1 VTSER
6 SRPWRFSRL
15 ALLALLAWAAF
26 ACALEL
32 HRSEWLLRHDPF
44 PEERPSTWRITSR
57 PVARMARFA
66 FFAAKALPPGSRVA
80 VAAGPGLEGER
91 LYRYLWLIYFLP
103 GVETRLA
110 AAPSP
115 SSPTSPISPEPP
127 VDFWISYGARLDGP
141 GLAPILITPDGAVY
155 RVVR

>member
-1 VTSER
+1 VTPER
-6 SRPWRFSRL
+6 PRPRRFSQL

-66 FFAAKALPPGSRVA
+66 SFAAKALPPGSRVA
-80 VAAGPGLEGER
+80 VAAGPGPEGER
-91 LYRYLWLIYFLP
+91 LCRYLWLIYFLP

-110 AAPSP
+110 SAPSP
-115 SSPTSPISPEPP
+115 ASPIRPELP
-127 VDFWISYGARLDGP
+127 VDFWIAYGARIESP
-141 GLAPILITPDGAVY
+141 GLAPILATPDGAVY